1 MQIFSQISRE
11 IFQNYIRNGI
21 SVDDLQNDR
30 LLIPFEHLNHATFQ
44 FFVNFSKNTPSLP
57 LFSHCVE
64 ANLDFAPKFIE
75 RYSLSME
82 LT

>member
-30 LLIPFEHLNHATFQ
+30 LLIPFEHLNHATYQ
-44 FFVNFSKNTPSLP
+44 VFVNLCKNSTNLT
-57 LFSHCVE
+57 LNSHCAVGKVE
-64 ANLDFAPKFIE
+64 FHIKIIRLYRF
-75 RYSLSME
+75 SMI
-82 LT
+82 LR